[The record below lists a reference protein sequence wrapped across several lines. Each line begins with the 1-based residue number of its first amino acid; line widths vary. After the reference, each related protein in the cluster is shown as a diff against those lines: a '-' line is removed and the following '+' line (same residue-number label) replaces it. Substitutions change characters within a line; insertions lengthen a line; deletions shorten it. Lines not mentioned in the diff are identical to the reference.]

1 MTLEPVLD
9 AALEGFRLVFSWPNI
24 IYPVVGTLFA
34 MVFAVM
40 PGVGA
45 ATLMALAI
53 PFTFSWEPV
62 PMMLLFGALL
72 GGATFMGSVT
82 SILFNVPGRNSNA
95 ATLFDG
101 YPMSQAGRAKTAIGC
116 SASASALGSTF
127 GIGILVLLIP
137 VMRELMMVL
146 GPPEFLMLAIWGLTT
161 LAAVT
166 RGSLIKGL
174 SMAGLGL
181 MLAFVGLDSRTAE
194 TRYTFGSQYVED
206 GHGIVPVFLGIFSLT
221 QVMDLSVSDRETVS
235 GKTRVEELSGSVWE
249 GVTSVFRHLGLFL
262 RSSTIG
268 AVIGIIPGVG
278 ATLAGF
284 VAYGHAVQTAGR
296 DREQFG
302 TGEIRGVLAPEAAND
317 AKDGGS
323 LVPTLA
329 LGIPG
334 GTGTAVF
341 LGALAMHGL
350 VPGKAMLTEHL
361 ALVFVLIW
369 SLFLS
374 NWLTS
379 LVGLAT
385 VNPLA
390 RLTTMRGSITRSS
403 DLGVGDIGSVRL
415 PRAHRGRPCGLC
427 FRLRG
432 LLPEK
437 VRLASD
443 PARHRFGSRLPVRDQ
458 FPSHPEAPGVG
469 ENRFLEPSGCLDSFW
484 ADHYERRHLA

>member
-166 RGSLIKGL
+166 RGSLL
-174 SMAGLGL
+174 S
-181 MLAFVGLDSRTAE
+181 LA
-194 TRYTFGSQYVED
+194 
-206 GHGIVPVFLGIFSLT
+206 
-221 QVMDLSVSDRETVS
+221 
-235 GKTRVEELSGSVWE
+235 
-249 GVTSVFRHLGLFL
+249 
-262 RSSTIG
+262 
-268 AVIGIIPGVG
+268 
-278 ATLAGF
+278 
-284 VAYGHAVQTAGR
+284 
-296 DREQFG
+296 
-302 TGEIRGVLAPEAAND
+302 
-317 AKDGGS
+317 
-323 LVPTLA
+323 
-329 LGIPG
+329 
-334 GTGTAVF
+334 
-341 LGALAMHGL
+341 
-350 VPGKAMLTEHL
+350 
-361 ALVFVLIW
+361 
-369 SLFLS
+369 
-374 NWLTS
+374 
-379 LVGLAT
+379 
-385 VNPLA
+385 
-390 RLTTMRGSITRSS
+390 
-403 DLGVGDIGSVRL
+403 
-415 PRAHRGRPCGLC
+415 
-427 FRLRG
+427 
-432 LLPEK
+432 
-437 VRLASD
+437 
-443 PARHRFGSRLPVRDQ
+443 
-458 FPSHPEAPGVG
+458 
-469 ENRFLEPSGCLDSFW
+469 
-484 ADHYERRHLA
+484 